1 MNPAQKKYTV
11 ENAIAI
17 ASRAHSGQTRKQ
29 SSTPYILHPMQVATL
44 VMQHGGSLE
53 QIAAAWLHD
62 VIEDCGADYALPI
75 EFACGKHVMRLVKAC
90 SDCMPLPGEG
100 KSPWQVRKNF
110 YIDGIK
116 NHPGDTLL
124 IIACDK
130 LANITDSVEGLKRG
144 EDVMSLFNC
153 TRDQTLWYYCAVFKQ
168 LELYGDA
175 KVQAVAKLLD
185 AQILMLDALSA

>member
-1 MNPAQKKYTV
+1 MIVYHRDNIV
-11 ENAIAI
+11 ENAMILA
-17 ASRAHSGQTRKQ
+17 ANAHRGEFRKQ
-29 SSTPYILHPMQVATL
+29 SNTPYILHPMQVATL
-44 VMQHGGSLE
+44 VMQHGGSIE
-53 QIAAAWLHD
+53 QIAGAWMHD
-62 VIEDCGADYALPI
+62 VIEDCGADYELAI
-75 EFACGKHVMRLVKAC
+75 QFACGKHVLRLVQAC
-90 SDCMPLPGEG
+90 SDCAPATGEV
-100 KSPWQVRKNF
+100 KAPWQDRKNF

-116 NHPGDTLL
+116 NHPGDALL

-175 KVQAVAKLLD
+175 RVQKVAKLID

>member
-1 MNPAQKKYTV
+1 MNPAQKKDNV

-17 ASRAHSGQTRKQ
+17 AARAHSGQTRKQ
-29 SSTPYILHPMQVATL
+29 SNTPYILHPQQVATL
-44 VMQHGGSLE
+44 VMQNGGTLE

-75 EFACGKHVMRLVKAC
+75 EFSCGRKVLNLVQAC
-90 SDCMPLPGEG
+90 SDCMPVTGEA
-100 KSPWQVRKNF
+100 KAPWQDRKNF

-116 NHPGDTLL
+116 NHPRDALL

-175 KVQAVAKLLD
+175 KVQAVAKLID

>member
-11 ENAIAI
+11 ENAINI
-17 ASRAHSGQTRKQ
+17 ATLAHSGQTRKQ
-29 SSTPYILHPMQVATL
+29 SKTPYILHPMQVATL
-44 VMQHGGSLE
+44 VMQHGGNLE

-62 VIEDCGADYALPI
+62 VLEDCGADYALPI
-75 EFACGKHVMRLVKAC
+75 EFSCGKQVLSLVQAC
-90 SDCMPLPGEG
+90 SDCMPVNGEE
-100 KSPWQVRKNF
+100 KAPWQDRKNH

-116 NHPGDTLL
+116 FHPTDALL

-153 TRDQTLWYYCAVFKQ
+153 TRDQTLWFYCAVFKQ

-175 KVQAVAKLLD
+175 KVLAVAKLLD
-185 AQILMLDALSA
+185 QQILMLDALSA

>member
-29 SSTPYILHPMQVATL
+29 SNTPYILHPMQVATL

-75 EFACGKHVMRLVKAC
+75 EFACGKHVRRMVQAC
-90 SDCMPLPGEG
+90 SDCAPATGAE
-100 KSPWQVRKNF
+100 KAPWMERKTF

-130 LANITDSVEGLKRG
+130 LANIMDTVEGLKRG

>member
-1 MNPAQKKYTV
+1 MITSQKKFTV
-11 ENAIAI
+11 ENAINL
-17 ASRAHSGQTRKQ
+17 ASHAHSGQVRKQ
-29 SSTPYILHPMQVATL
+29 SKTPYILHPMQVATL
-44 VMQHGGSLE
+44 VMQHGGTLE

-75 EFACGKHVMRLVKAC
+75 EFGCGKHVLDLVKAC
-90 SDCMPLPGEG
+90 SDCAPATGEA
-100 KSPWQVRKNF
+100 KAPWQDRKNF

-116 NHPGDTLL
+116 YHPADALL

-130 LANITDSVEGLKRG
+130 LANLTDSVEGLKRG

-153 TRDQTLWYYCAVFKQ
+153 TRDQTLWFYCAVYKQ

-175 KVQAVAKLLD
+175 KVLAVAKLLD
-185 AQILMLDALSA
+185 QQILMLDALSA